1 MASATGI
8 PDGAYV
14 DTEPESLGQ
23 RETEPLLGR
32 PGDAAQEEGVPMF
45 RNLVLGTGILAQLG
59 IVLLVLLIWAS
70 VLTKPL
76 ILFSG
81 HPLAQSLAILTLTQ
95 SILTLQPTH
104 TAEQKRIGQ
113 RLHASLNLIAFFL
126 LVTGVTIIEYNK
138 FRSHGPHFHSLHG
151 YLGVIASILLLV
163 QYFVGF
169 TMWAT
174 PALYG
179 GEHKAKSV
187 WKYHRYSGYFI
198 FLFLLATVVSAV
210 ETDYNKNVL
219 KLKLWA
225 VAILAVLV
233 VLGVFPRIQKQK
245 LGFKAPTLA

>member
-8 PDGAYV
+8 PERQPSDFESDGI
-14 DTEPESLGQ
+14 EQ
-23 RETEPLLGR
+23 RETEPLLGA

-59 IVLLVLLIWAS
+59 IVLLAVLIWAS

-81 HPLAQSLAILTLTQ
+81 HPLAQSLAILTLIQ

-113 RLHASLNLIAFFL
+113 RIHASLNLLAFL
-126 LVTGVTIIEYNK
+126 LLVAGVTIIEYNK
-138 FRSHGPHFHSLHG
+138 FASHGPHFHSLHG
-151 YLGVIASILLLV
+151 YLGVTSSVFLLL

-179 GEHKAKSV
+179 GEHNAKSI
-187 WKYHRYSGYFI
+187 WKYHRYSGYLVI
-198 FLFLLATVVSAV
+198 VLLLGTVVSAV
-210 ETDYNKNVL
+210 DTDYNKNVL

-225 VAILAVLV
+225 VASLSLLALV
-233 VLGVFPRIQKQK
+233 GIFPRVQKQK
-245 LGFKAPTLA
+245 LGFKAHP